1 MRFDFLTKAWYQ
13 PKLTLL
19 TALLLPLAALFA
31 GVVALRRY
39 AYQRAWLRVT
49 RLPVP
54 VIVVGNITV
63 GGTGKTPTVI
73 ALALFLKSQGY
84 RVGIVSRGFGLK
96 KLKTPLLVDENTSP
110 VLAGDEAVLMAKRAA
125 CPVVVFSNRVAA
137 VHFLLA
143 QSPCD
148 LILSDDGLQHYRL
161 QPDIT
166 IALIDAKRQLGNRFM
181 LPAGPLREPAS
192 RLAHFNFVLTTGREM
207 ADIRFQPEA
216 WCSVAGDQ
224 TQPLSAFSGQ
234 TAHVMAGIAQ
244 PHTFFDGVARLGVQG
259 MPHAF
264 QDHQIY
270 TEAMLNFTPRLPI
283 LMTEKDAVKCKH
295 FSNTDMW
302 YLSQTAI
309 LPDFFKPA
317 LLQSLKGV
325 LPHEAK
331 IMSA

>member
-39 AYQRAWLRVT
+39 AYRRAWLRVT

-54 VIVVGNITV
+54 VIVVGNITI

-84 RVGIVSRGFGLK
+84 RVGIISRGVGVK
-96 KLKTPLLVDENTSP
+96 RREPWLVNANTSP
-110 VLAGDEAVLMAKRAA
+110 HLAGDEAVLIAKRTE
-125 CPVVVFSNRVAA
+125 CPVVVFPDRIAGA
-137 VHFLLA
+137 HFLLK

-166 IALIDAKRQLGNRFM
+166 IALMDAKRQLGNRFM

-192 RLAHFNFVLTTGREM
+192 RLAHVNFVLTTGRDV
-207 ADIRFQPEA
+207 ADIRFQAEA
-216 WCSVAGDQ
+216 WCSVTGDQ
-224 TQPLSAFSGQ
+224 TQTLTAFSGQ
-234 TAHVMAGIAQ
+234 KAHVMAGISNPQA
-244 PHTFFDGVARLGVQG
+244 FFECAARVGVQG
-259 MPHAF
+259 IPHSF
-264 QDHQIY
+264 QDHQAY
-270 TEAMLNFTPRLPI
+270 TEAMLNFTPRLPL
-283 LMTEKDAVKCKH
+283 LMTEKDAVKCSG
-295 FSNTDMW
+295 FSIPDMW

-309 LPDFFKPA
+309 LPDFFKQA
-317 LLQSLKGV
+317 ILHQLKGV
-325 LPHEAK
+325 LPREAK
-331 IMSA
+331 IMPA